1 VRHLSI
7 LDRKLLRD
15 LKRLWA
21 QALAIA
27 LVISAGVATFILA
40 LGSYRSLDETRA
52 AYYERHRFAD
62 VFATVKRAP
71 RLLEPRIAAIPG
83 VLAAETRIVKLAL
96 LDLEGFAQPATAQ
109 VLSIPDH
116 RSQRLNVL
124 YLRAGRLPEPDR
136 LGEVAV
142 SEAFATA
149 HGFGIG
155 SRFHGL
161 LNGKRYQ
168 LTIVGIALSPE
179 FIYAIGPGDLIPDD
193 RRFAILWMS
202 EKALAGIFDLE
213 GAFNSVSLQLQP
225 GASVPAVIAELDAL
239 LARYG
244 STGAEPRKDQLS
256 HAFLDAELEQLRAM
270 ASVIPPIFLFV
281 SAFLINMTLA
291 RLIAL
296 EREQI
301 GLLKAVGYGRG
312 AVVGHYLKLVL
323 AIAAIGILIGFGLGT
338 WLGQALAQLY
348 ARFYRFPFLL
358 FERDLDIYLVSAV
371 LSGLAAVLG
380 AVRAVLTALRLPPA
394 VAMQAPAPARYRAL
408 AVERTALFR
417 RLSQLTL
424 MSLRHLVRWPLRSA
438 FTVLGLALSGALIVV
453 SLFSID
459 SVEYMIDA
467 QFGVSQRQHATITF
481 TDARGARALQ
491 AVERLPGILGAE
503 PYRSVVVR
511 LKNGH
516 LERKL
521 AILGRP
527 EAPDL
532 SRVVDRSQHP
542 LTMPRSGIMLD
553 EYVARTLG
561 LRRGDLVEVEILEG
575 RRGTRWVPVVG
586 IIEAWIGTSAYMH
599 IEALNALAGEGPSVS
614 GAHVA
619 YDAAAERLLFAAI
632 KATPAIAAIALQRL
646 SLVKF
651 RETLAANINTMVAI
665 YLSLAVIVAFGVVYN
680 SARIQLSEHARD
692 LASLRVLGFT
702 RGEVSRV
709 LLLELAILVLLAQ
722 PLCWLLGWLFG
733 WLVIQSFSSDIY
745 RAPLIVSSATY
756 AIASLVVMASAAVAG
771 FIVRR
776 RVDRLDLIEVL
787 KTRD

>member
-1 VRHLSI
+1 VTV
-7 LDRKLLRD
+7 LDKKVLRD

-27 LVISAGVATFILA
+27 LVMSAGVATFILA
-40 LGSYRSLDETRA
+40 LGAYRSLDETRA

-71 RLLEPRIAAIPG
+71 KLLEQRIAAIPG
-83 VLAAETRIVKLAL
+83 VLAAETRIVKFAL
-96 LDLEGFAQPATAQ
+96 LDIEGFVQPATAQ

-116 RSQRLNVL
+116 RSQRLNTL
-124 YLRAGRLPEPDR
+124 YVRAGRLPEPER
-136 LGEVAV
+136 VGEVAV
-142 SEAFATA
+142 SEAFANA
-149 HGFGIG
+149 HGFSIG

-161 LNGKRYQ
+161 LNGKKYQ
-168 LTIVGIALSPE
+168 LTVVGIALSPE

-193 RRFAILWMS
+193 KRFAILWMS

-213 GAFNSVSLQLQP
+213 GAFNAVSLQLQR
-225 GASVPAVIAELDAL
+225 GASQAAVIAELDAL

-244 STGAEPRKDQLS
+244 STGADPRKDQLS

-323 AIAAIGILIGFGLGT
+323 AIAVVGVLIGFVLGT

-358 FERDLDIYLVSAV
+358 FEHDLDMYLVSAL
-371 LSGLAAVLG
+371 LSCLAAVVG
-380 AVRAVLTALRLPPA
+380 AVRAVWTALRLPPA

-408 AVERTALFR
+408 AIERTAPFR

-438 FTVLGLALSGALIVV
+438 LTVLGLALSGALLVV
-453 SLFSID
+453 SLFSLD

-467 QFGVSQRQHATITF
+467 QYSVSQRQDATITF
-481 TDARGARALQ
+481 TDVHSARALQ
-491 AVERLPGILGAE
+491 SVGRLPGVLAAE

-511 LKNGH
+511 LRNGH

-521 AILGRP
+521 AILGKP
-527 EAPDL
+527 AAPDL
-532 SRVVDRSQHP
+532 SRVVDQSQHP
-542 LTMPRSGIMLD
+542 VIMPRSGLMLD
-553 EYVARTLG
+553 EYVASLLK
-561 LRRGDLVEVEILEG
+561 LRPGDLVEVEILEG
-575 RRGTRWVPVVG
+575 RRGTKRVPVVG
-586 IIEAWIGTSAYMH
+586 IIESWIGTSAYMH
-599 IEALNALAGEGPSVS
+599 MEALNELMDEGPSISGVHVS
-614 GAHVA
+614 
-619 YDAAAERLLFAAI
+619 YDAQAEPRLFAAI
-632 KATPAIAAIALQRL
+632 KSTPAIAAIALQRL
-646 SLVKF
+646 SLAKF
-651 RETLAANINTMVAI
+651 RETLAANINAMVAI
-665 YLSLAVIVAFGVVYN
+665 YMGLAVIVAFGVVYN

-702 RGEVSRV
+702 RGEVSQV

-722 PLCWLLGWLFG
+722 PLCWLLGYLFG
-733 WLVIQSFSSDIY
+733 WLVIQSFSSDVY

-756 AIASLVVMASAAVAG
+756 AIASLIVIASAAAAG
-771 FIVRR
+771 LIVRR